1 VSPRDQAALTLAVE
15 DADPAAAYS
24 REIAAIRAADASAE
38 AARKA
43 KLEECIAAVGAADWS
58 RPAPAPRTPEAELRV
73 QIGMAWLN
81 SQRRFLG

>member
-1 VSPRDQAALTLAVE
+1 MSPRDQAALRLAVE
-15 DADPAAAYS
+15 EVDP
-24 REIAAIRAADASAE
+24 E

-43 KLEECIAAVGAADWS
+43 ALEECIAAVRAADWS

-81 SQRRFLG
+81 SQRRFLR